1 MRDLFLIVVLGFAGI
16 KGLVWVCGNTALALA
31 SAYWVPGQAIIDNS

>member
-16 KGLVWVCGNTALALA
+16 KGLDGILPLGNLR
-31 SAYWVPGQAIIDNS
+31 SIR